1 MSSKELSECL
11 VLVLHILNPDYM
23 RSQHWYKVNASRL
36 LGKYPDTLKGPIHSV
51 LRRLVTYLLGRAVC
65 LVSACYSYRY
75 YII

>member
-11 VLVLHILNPDYM
+11 VLVLHILNLDYM
-23 RSQHWYKVNASRL
+23 RSQHWYNVDASWL
-36 LGKYPDTLKGPIHSV
+36 LGKCIGILKGPIPSV
-51 LRRLVTYLLGRAVC
+51 LRRLVTYLLGQAIC